1 VAGTD
6 GVDEDGGFREEQGL
20 MVRGGLCQ
28 TQGSAEQRIESISTT
43 FRSMSSDKL
52 KRALMQL
59 DNLVEDGELRAGYAD
74 RAKRLRIRI
83 TKRIKAK

>member
-1 VAGTD
+1 MADSAKNRGSW
-6 GVDEDGGFREEQGL
+6 FEEGYAKP
-20 MVRGGLCQ
+20 RGP
-28 TQGSAEQRIESISTT
+28 AEQRIESISTT

-59 DNLVEDGELRAGYAD
+59 DNLVKDGELRAGYAD